1 MQSFSM
7 IVQGGDRTA
16 IGLLHIAKGKGIQMK
31 VLVIIGLWIAAIVLH
46 TLAKG
51 KQMLSK
57 AESNLFFAGMGAS
70 MVAGGVL
77 VYMINGNSRSSG
89 AYIHYVNGV
98 RVSEGAYSVMGAFV
112 LWMLLSALINLSAM
126 GIAYLITRKKK

>member
-1 MQSFSM
+1 MK
-7 IVQGGDRTA
+7 
-16 IGLLHIAKGKGIQMK
+16 GLL
-31 VLVIIGLWIAAIVLH
+31 IIGLWIAAIVLH

-51 KQMLSK
+51 KQKLSK

-70 MVAGGVL
+70 MIAGGVL
-77 VYMINGNSRSSG
+77 VYLINGNSRSSG

-126 GIAYLITRKKK
+126 GHCLFDYQKKEIVPLMRRLCKSCLHNSEFRREKE